1 MKPVQKA
8 HLLFP
13 SEMATSLHPYRPQMI
28 MAKLP
33 AHQRGLFTPLSMLG
47 KLARAMLYLVG
58 LSMFFAVVCS

>member
-8 HLLFP
+8 QLLYP
-13 SEMATSLHPYRPQMI
+13 SEMAMTMHPYRPQRI
-28 MAKLP
+28 IAELP

-58 LSMFFAVVCS
+58 LTVFYCNM